1 MKEVELSHEEMREV
15 AETVSQVLGM
25 LYEMQSLEAA
35 FQVMASTVSY
45 ILCNDLASA
54 DDATRALEN
63 FSNIV
68 TETVNTASSHGMA
81 RWTEGTTH

>member
-1 MKEVELSHEEMREV
+1 MSEVELSHQEMREV
-15 AETVSQVLGM
+15 AETVSEVLGM
-25 LYEMQSLEAA
+25 LYEMQNLEAA
-35 FQVMASTVSY
+35 FQVLASTVSY

-68 TETVNTASSHGMA
+68 IETVNVASSNGMA
-81 RWTEGTTH
+81 MWTEGTTH

>member
-1 MKEVELSHEEMREV
+1 MREIELSHEEMREV

-35 FQVMASTVSY
+35 FQVMASTISY
-45 ILCNDLASA
+45 MLCNDLASA
-54 DDATRALEN
+54 EDATKALEN
-63 FSNIV
+63 FSIIV

-81 RWTEGTTH
+81 MWTEGTTH

>member
-15 AETVSQVLGM
+15 AETVSQVFGM

-68 TETVNTASSHGMA
+68 TETVNAASSNGMA
-81 RWTEGTTH
+81 MWTEGTTH

>member
-1 MKEVELSHEEMREV
+1 MREVELSHEEMREV

-35 FQVMASTVSY
+35 FQVMASTISY
-45 ILCNDLASA
+45 MLCNDLASA
-54 DDATRALEN
+54 EDATKALEN
-63 FSNIV
+63 FSTIV

-81 RWTEGTTH
+81 MWTEGTTH

>member
-1 MKEVELSHEEMREV
+1 MSEVELSHQEMREV
-15 AETVSQVLGM
+15 AETVSEVLGM

-35 FQVMASTVSY
+35 FQVLASTVSY

-81 RWTEGTTH
+81 MWTEGTTH

>member
-1 MKEVELSHEEMREV
+1 MSEVELSHQEMREV
-15 AETVSQVLGM
+15 AETVSEVLGM
-25 LYEMQSLEAA
+25 LYEMQNLEAA
-35 FQVMASTVSY
+35 FQVLASTVSY

-81 RWTEGTTH
+81 MWTEGTTH